1 MSERT
6 QPVCDAERAW
16 EGVDLYRFFAH
27 ALGAPSTERFEWFR
41 QRDFAAGLAD
51 LWAQVGTDGNFPGFD
66 FFADPE
72 EYESTYIA
80 LFDVGA
86 PEPPVP
92 LFESAHYRSVPAQ
105 QTALENTSFYEVLG
119 LKTDPARSVPDHL
132 LTQLEFLSVVRY
144 LREHAP
150 EEPACRNLAQLEKD
164 FLERHLLNWLPAAV
178 QKLERHT
185 VPAFYVLLS
194 LLLAHL
200 NQQHQL
206 LATSPHT

>member
-1 MSERT
+1 MSERV
-6 QPVCDAERAW
+6 QPVLDVEQAW
-16 EGVDLYRFFAH
+16 EGIDLYRFFAH
-27 ALGAPSTERFEWFR
+27 ALGAPTAERFEWFG
-41 QRDFAAGLAD
+41 QHDFAAGLAD
-51 LWAQVGTDGNFPGFD
+51 LWTKLGSEDDFPGFD
-66 FFADPE
+66 FFAGPE

-80 LFDVGA
+80 LFDVGV

-144 LREHAP
+144 LGEHAP
-150 EEPACRNLAQLEKD
+150 EEPTRRNLAQLEKD

-185 VPAFYVLLS
+185 VPAFSVLLS

-200 NQQHQL
+200 NQQHRL